1 MNMLC
6 DWSQAESVKGR
17 VANIIT
23 AIMPPEMSP
32 KVRTV
37 FFIV

>member
-1 MNMLC
+1 MTMLC
-6 DWSQAESVKGR
+6 DCSQGESVKGR
-17 VANIIT
+17 VANIIAVMT
-23 AIMPPEMSP
+23 APEISP